1 MAKINRYDGNL
12 KAFAADALGSER
24 TIFGDTAQSN
34 TLDGNITSDLFRG
47 WGIVGVNENPTK
59 QDFNGL
65 GFTLGQLIAY
75 LHQVGIP
82 EWNTDQE
89 FYQGSIATTLAGV
102 YRLKSGGDGSVDPD
116 GDNQV
121 NWARLD
127 EKASISGQLF
137 TGEINYRGAGNVS
150 TNSSYGNNALSSNTT
165 GIENTAIGRNSL
177 QNNTTGN
184 ANTAIGLNALS
195 INTEGTNNT
204 AIGLN
209 ALSINTLGN
218 ENTSI
223 GRNSLS
229 ANTTG
234 SNNTSV
240 GVNSLLGNTTG
251 SGNTGIS
258 PRNNTGSYLPVFNPT
273 TENNR
278 FCMGST
284 SVTNAYIQVAWT
296 VVSDARDKTNFSE
309 VPHGLTFV
317 NELKPTSYQFRIG
330 RDSEETNGPV
340 RYGFKA
346 QDVLELEGENPVIV
360 DNEDPDKLRIIDTA
374 MIPVLVKA
382 LQELDAKFEA
392 YVLANP

>member
-116 GDNQV
+116 GDGGV
-121 NWARLD
+121 NWERLD
-127 EKASISGQLF
+127 GKASISGQLF
-137 TGEINYRGAGNVS
+137 TGEINYRGSGGIS
-150 TNSSYGNNALSSNTT
+150 TNTSYGTDSLSSNTTGNSNTSSGLSALQENTTGSANTAFGRDALKENTTGGDNTAFGRDALKINTTGINNTATGSNALSSNTT
-165 GIENTAIGRNSL
+165 GINNTASSRNSL
-177 QNNTTGN
+177 QN
-184 ANTAIGLNALS
+184 
-195 INTEGTNNT
+195 
-204 AIGLN
+204 
-209 ALSINTLGN
+209 
-218 ENTSI
+218 
-223 GRNSLS
+223 
-229 ANTTG
+229 
-234 SNNTSV
+234 
-240 GVNSLLGNTTG
+240 NTTG

-258 PRNNTGSYLPVFNPT
+258 PLTASGVYLPVFDPT
-273 TENNR
+273 TEENR

-284 SVTNAYIQVAWT
+284 AVTNAYVQVAWT
-296 VVSDARDKTNFSE
+296 IVSDARDKTNFSE
-309 VPHGLTFV
+309 VPYGLSFV
-317 NELKPTSYQFRIG
+317 NELKPTSYQFRID

-346 QDVLELEGENPVIV
+346 QDVLELEGNNPVIV
-360 DNEDPDKLRIIDTA
+360 DNEDPDKLRIVDTA